1 MTAALL
7 IELAWKSA
15 LIAGATLLLLH
26 LIARRSAAERSLVA
40 HVGLAAVLLLPV
52 ATALLPE
59 LPLAAPEPIVEAV
72 QATHAP
78 AEAEAEA
85 EAEAIPAVPVTAP
98 TDAVPVE
105 PAALIELA
113 YWAPAVV
120 LLALLLVAILRLGSL
135 KRRSRILADPRWH
148 AALAG
153 AQQRLGFKHGAALL
167 VSPEVAA
174 PVSWGFIRPTIL
186 LSAEAERDA
195 RHAEALIAH
204 ELAHVARFDWL
215 KLLAGRLA
223 TALFWFNPLVWRLAR
238 RCHDLCEE
246 AADDAVLR
254 AEVRRTDYAEL
265 LVDTARRTAGPMLFA
280 VHGVA
285 PTESAL
291 GRRVA
296 SVLDAGRR
304 RSPASFAWAASC
316 TAVALGLSAPLAGV
330 ELVRL
335 PGPLAGADAQ
345 ADDRAA
351 TQLAALDHPSPRALA
366 DAMRGRDWDARR
378 PAGRT
383 TFHLPA
389 AIPPLVTALR
399 DDEAVVRKIAVWGLS
414 EMRPGALEAAGPVA
428 ALLRDPDPD
437 VRGQAA
443 RALGDIGAVAHSRNI
458 ARLLRDSDAMVGRQ
472 AAHALGDLRDPAS
485 RADLEEAMKHPDPGV
500 RSQAHWALRQIAE
513 AEEILARYQTR

>member
-1 MTAALL
+1 MTVALL

-26 LIARRSAAERSLVA
+26 LLARRSAAERSLVA
-40 HVGLAAVLLLPV
+40 HLGLAAVLFLPA
-52 ATALLPE
+52 ATILVPE
-59 LPLAAPEPIVEAV
+59 LRLAAPEPIVEAV
-72 QATHAP
+72 RVAPGQAVDAT
-78 AEAEAEA
+78 
-85 EAEAIPAVPVTAP
+85 PAVMSIAATDTLPVDPARL
-98 TDAVPVE
+98 VELGYPV
-105 PAALIELA
+105 PAA
-113 YWAPAVV
+113 V
-120 LLALLLVAILRLGSL
+120 LLALLLVAILRLGGL

-174 PVSWGFIRPTIL
+174 PVSWGFVRPTIL
-186 LSAEAERDA
+186 LSVGAERDA

-204 ELAHVARFDWL
+204 ELAHVASFDWL
-215 KLLAGRLA
+215 KLLAGRLT
-223 TALFWFNPLVWRLAR
+223 TAMFWFNPLVWLLAR

-254 AEVRRTDYAEL
+254 AEVKRPDYAEL
-265 LVDTARRTAGPMLFA
+265 LVDTARRSAGPMLFA

-296 SVLDAGRR
+296 SVLDASRR
-304 RSPASFAWAASC
+304 RSPAGLGWTTGC
-316 TAVALGLSAPLAGV
+316 MVMALGLSAPLAGV
-330 ELVRL
+330 ELVHL
-335 PGPLAGADAQ
+335 PAALAGVDAR
-345 ADDRAA
+345 AGDRAA
-351 TQLAALDHPSPRALA
+351 AQLASLDHPSTRALA
-366 DAMRGRDWDARR
+366 EAIRHRDWDARR
-378 PAGRT
+378 PAGQT

-389 AIPPLVTALR
+389 AVPPLVTALR

-414 EMRPGALEAAGPVA
+414 EMRPGALEAAGAVA
-428 ALLRDPDPD
+428 ALLRDPDPE

-443 RALGDIGAVAHSRNI
+443 RALGDMGAAAHSHDV
-458 ARLLRDSDAMVGRQ
+458 ARLLRDIDAMVGRQ

-485 RADLEEAMKHPDPGV
+485 RADLEEAMRHPDPGI
-500 RSQAHWALRQIAE
+500 RAQAHWALRQIGE
-513 AEEILARYQTR
+513 AEEILARYRTR

>member
-1 MTAALL
+1 MTATLL

-15 LIAGATLLLLH
+15 LIAGATLLLLC
-26 LIARRSAAERSLVA
+26 LLKSRSAAERSLVA
-40 HVGLAAVLLLPV
+40 HLGLAAVLLLPAAIMLV
-52 ATALLPE
+52 PE
-59 LPLAAPEPIVEAV
+59 LPLAAPAPIIEATRV
-72 QATHAP
+72 AP
-78 AEAEAEA
+78 AR
-85 EAEAIPAVPVTAP
+85 AVETMPIAASIAATEP
-98 TDAVPVE
+98 LPVE
-105 PAALIELA
+105 PTRLVELTYWGPAAI
-113 YWAPAVV
+113 
-120 LLALLLVAILRLGSL
+120 LLALLLVAVLRLGGL

-174 PVSWGFIRPTIL
+174 PVSWGFVRPTIL

-223 TALFWFNPLVWRLAR
+223 TALFWFNPLVWFLAH

-254 AEVRRTDYAEL
+254 AEVKRTDYAEL
-265 LVDTARRTAGPMLFA
+265 LVDTARRSAGPMLFA

-304 RSPASFAWAASC
+304 RSPASLAWAAGC
-316 TAVALGLSAPLAGV
+316 MAVALGLSAPLAGV

-335 PGPLAGADAQ
+335 PAALAGADAQ
-345 ADDRAA
+345 AGDRAA
-351 TQLAALDHPSPRALA
+351 AKLAALDHRSARALA
-366 DAMRGRDWDARR
+366 DAMRRRDWDARR
-378 PAGRT
+378 PAGQA

-389 AIPPLVTALR
+389 AIPPLVAALR
-399 DDEAVVRKIAVWGLS
+399 DDEVVVRKIAVWGLS
-414 EMRPGALEAAGPVA
+414 EMRPCALEAAGAVA
-428 ALLRDPDPD
+428 ALLRDPDPE

-443 RALGDIGAVAHSRNI
+443 RALGDMGAAVHSRDI
-458 ARLLRDSDAMVGRQ
+458 ARLLRDTDALVGRQ

-500 RSQAHWALRQIAE
+500 RAQVHWALRQIAE
-513 AEEILARYQTR
+513 AEEILARYRTR